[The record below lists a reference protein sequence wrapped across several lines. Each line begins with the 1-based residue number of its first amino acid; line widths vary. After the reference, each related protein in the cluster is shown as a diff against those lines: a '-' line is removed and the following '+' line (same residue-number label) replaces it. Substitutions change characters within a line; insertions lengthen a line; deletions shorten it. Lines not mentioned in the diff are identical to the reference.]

1 MKRKTT
7 LEEDYINQALVYK
20 KELKNCKWWQFKK
33 KSNLKTLVNTS
44 IEMAMMYA
52 INYPGR

>member
-1 MKRKTT
+1 MKQKTT

-33 KSNLKTLVNTS
+33 KSNLKTAVNTS